1 MINSTPYGGDVGGT
15 DVSSAA
21 VAERVSIG
29 VGIGEVVT
37 LHGVAADLSAV
48 TDEVCFLRGLGSLR
62 LMAGRRYVR

>member
-1 MINSTPYGGDVGGT
+1 MINSTPYGGDVGAT

-37 LHGVAADLSAV
+37 DLSAV